1 MHPLVLLDL
10 LLRKLQLAL
19 HERLLALP
27 LALLLPDECLM
38 RSLQVVEPLL
48 EGVLDPLEL
57 LPTLVLG
64 GLSLLLA
71 MCRFKPEFV

>member
-10 LLRKLQLAL
+10 LLRKLQLPL
-19 HERLLALP
+19 QERLLALP
-27 LALLLPDECLM
+27 LVLLLPDERLM
-38 RSLQVVEPLL
+38 HRLQVVDPLL

-57 LPTLVLG
+57 LATLVLR

-71 MCRFKPEFV
+71 LC